1 MELANRIRIN
11 LMPHRMQEERNMATG
26 TMVSVENNLINITQ
40 THTHIRILFASV
52 FRFKYHF
59 IISCFYAFAQVD
71 HDEMAWIVYDCD
83 ALLIIVVCISSF
95 RYLSGCFSL
104 KVFISFVRTNGK
116 KAFHNKNADFLIS
129 IGAKMLVY
137 CLLF

>member
-1 MELANRIRIN
+1 MVLANRIRIN
-11 LMPHRMQEERNMATG
+11 LMPHRMQEEKNMATG

-71 HDEMAWIVYDCD
+71 HDEMA
-83 ALLIIVVCISSF
+83 
-95 RYLSGCFSL
+95 
-104 KVFISFVRTNGK
+104 
-116 KAFHNKNADFLIS
+116 
-129 IGAKMLVY
+129 
-137 CLLF
+137 